1 MLSICYCVIFVMVA
15 LPKRGVMLLI
25 PLFFTLLR
33 FFSFEDL
40 IGCTTGSSSSSC
52 SLFWRSGTLELEEN
66 QATTTQETL
75 SDRTAEDN
83 QDRGLMQEEFDDWLL
98 RNLPETEEVEDDEPL
113 NKREKMW
120 FMLKRRGWMTEVEI
134 KRALEI
140 LRHTDEMFTDAGMD
154 YFITDGLLLGHCRHA
169 GFTPWDD
176 DMDIATNRSNLE
188 WLTSPQGL
196 EAVAKHG
203 LALETMWSGYHKVSL
218 PLLHHNKHFHL
229 HLPTETSYSWLDL
242 TSPEL
247 GSVLGAIPSWTSSL
261 MTSASATPPPKPL
274 SRCNK
279 EAILSR

>member
-1 MLSICYCVIFVMVA
+1 
-15 LPKRGVMLLI
+15 
-25 PLFFTLLR
+25 
-33 FFSFEDL
+33 
-40 IGCTTGSSSSSC
+40 
-52 SLFWRSGTLELEEN
+52 
-66 QATTTQETL
+66 
-75 SDRTAEDN
+75 
-83 QDRGLMQEEFDDWLL
+83 MQEEFDDWLL

-203 LALETMWSGYHKVSL
+203 LALETMWSGYHKLFLAGPDIPRAGKRPWGYPFLDVFPYDISISNSSSKAFISVQQGSHSQPLSL
-218 PLLHHNKHFHL
+218 FLPPIRVDFHPGTPKGLLVPQQPGRLLDNLF
-229 HLPTETSYSWLDL
+229 PGWRTECEVGGFNHRLEDSDDSIKAPC
-242 TSPEL
+242 SVMAR
-247 GSVLGAIPSWTSSL
+247 VLGIELAAPHRCPSPSMKDVSQREQAFQQAFKSSL
-261 MTSASATPPPKPL
+261 L
-274 SRCNK
+274 G
-279 EAILSR
+279 